1 MWLSDP
7 QTTPMLGW
15 HSSRSITPQ
24 WLCGYSSRCRRVVL
38 GKEGCS
44 QRGSR
49 NLPIHSWAE
58 RSWNV
63 IEFSETLMCW
73 TMYALTHRI
82 SPVEATRNLAV
93 ALGSLLLLAPA
104 HASGNPLDR
113 DTYRQNSNPLDRKTY
128 RQNANPLDRETYR
141 QNTNPLDRKTYQQNT
156 NPLDRET
163 YWQNTNPLDR
173 GTYRQGPGQPNR

>member
-1 MWLSDP
+1 VVIG
-7 QTTPMLGW
+7 Q
-15 HSSRSITPQ
+15 RQ
-24 WLCGYSSRCRRVVL
+24 ERR
-38 GKEGCS
+38 
-44 QRGSR
+44 RGSR
-49 NLPIHSWAE
+49 KPSNKRWAE
-58 RSWNV
+58 GSWNV
-63 IEFSETLMCW
+63 IEFSETLMRW

-82 SPVEATRNLAV
+82 SPVKVTRNLAV
-93 ALGSLLLLAPA
+93 ALGFLLLLAPA

-113 DTYRQNSNPLDRKTY
+113 ETYRQNSNPLDRKTY

-173 GTYRQGPGQPNR
+173 GTYRQGPGQPSR